1 MGVSG
6 HRLRV
11 LLPFV
16 GVGDGG
22 RSPIEPSAAFLL
34 AHGTAVIAA
43 PSFACRIKG

>member
-6 HRLRV
+6 HGLRV
-11 LLPFV
+11 LLPF
-16 GVGDGG
+16 VGDGG